1 MARKKETTTDQGML
15 DKLME
20 NTGKTPGT
28 IDVSAIF
35 GDASNIMNP
44 KADASKND
52 PLNQWSSYM
61 MAQPGSVTAVP
72 VPFMYNPWEI
82 HSFDPK
88 SDSLIPSKIE
98 FNTERIKPGDICS
111 IWITAKN
118 VQLQYINTSLKE
130 VTSDK
135 LVFDVIDPITNET
148 TELIITPDHLVEY
161 EKRQFRILKTGINQE
176 FFGGKTK

>member
-1 MARKKETTTDQGML
+1 MARKKATTTDQGML
-15 DKLME
+15 DKLFE
-20 NTGKTPGT
+20 NGNKTPGA
-28 IDVSAIF
+28 INVSEIF
-35 GDASNIMNP
+35 GDAASSMTQ
-44 KADASKND
+44 KTDAPKND
-52 PLNQWSSYM
+52 LLNQWNSYM
-61 MAQPGSVTAVP
+61 MAQPQAPMP

-98 FNTERIKPGDICS
+98 FNTTRIKAGDICS

-135 LVFDVIDPITNET
+135 LVFDVIDPITNEA
-148 TELIITPDHLVEY
+148 TELIITPDHLVDY

>member
-1 MARKKETTTDQGML
+1 MARKKATTTDQGML
-15 DKLME
+15 DKLFE
-20 NTGKTPGT
+20 NGNKTPGA
-28 IDVSAIF
+28 IDASEIF
-35 GDASNIMNP
+35 GNAASIMNP
-44 KADASKND
+44 KADTSKND
-52 PLNQWSSYM
+52 PLNQWNSYM
-61 MAQPGSVTAVP
+61 MTQPQAPMP

-98 FNTERIKPGDICS
+98 FNTTRIKAGDICS

-148 TELIITPDHLVEY
+148 TELIITPDHLVDY
-161 EKRQFRILKTGINQE
+161 EKR
-176 FFGGKTK
+176 

>member
-1 MARKKETTTDQGML
+1 MARKKATTTEQGML
-15 DKLME
+15 DKLMG
-20 NTGKTPGT
+20 NASKTPEA

-35 GDASNIMNP
+35 GNASSIMNP
-44 KADASKND
+44 KADTSKND
-52 PLNQWSSYM
+52 PLNQWNSYM
-61 MAQPGSVTAVP
+61 MAQPTPPSPMP

-98 FNTERIKPGDICS
+98 FNTTRIKQGDVCS

-118 VQLQYINTSLKE
+118 VQLQYINTALKE

-148 TELIITPDHLVEY
+148 TELIITPDHLVDY